1 MNVGN
6 ISKPLKAGKKWSIFK
21 IVSTVPPDYIPF
33 SEAKRKLVVDFKND
47 ERKRRTEEFG
57 RYLINKY
64 NPHYYFENIDA
75 QVATSEIEQ

>member
-21 IVSTVPPDYIPF
+21 IVSAIPPGYIPF
-33 SEAKRKLVVDFKND
+33 SEAKSRLVADFKND
-47 ERKRRTEEFG
+47 ERKRLTEEFG

-64 NPHYYFENIDA
+64 NPHYYFENINA
-75 QVATSEIEQ
+75 QVAASEIE